1 MRIVKETN
9 IDFMRGT
16 FIAGLL
22 SAGLILVGFISMI
35 TNNGPKLSIDFK
47 GGTMVAVNFTEPVD
61 INKIRN
67 SMSDISIDGQKFD
80 FSKEEIKHF
89 GDESNVA
96 IRLASL
102 KDEPPQFPQKVA
114 DIIASVYPELVP
126 EERNDFILSI
136 EKVGPKVG
144 AELSGDAVLAIFS
157 ALALILIYI
166 SIRFEFKYAVG
177 AIAALTH
184 DVAITLGIFS
194 ILGYEISLAVI
205 AAFLTIVGY
214 SLNDTIV
221 IFDRVRENVKG
232 LKSISFRSVI
242 NQSINESLSRT
253 IVTSVT
259 TFLVVLI
266 LFLVGGEVIHSFAF
280 AMIVGVIVGT
290 YSSIFVASPVVI
302 KMAKENSILNCP
314 D

>member
-9 IDFMRGT
+9 IDFMSGS
-16 FIAGLL
+16 FVAGLL
-22 SAGLILVGFISMI
+22 SAGLILAGVISMVM
-35 TNNGPKLSIDFK
+35 NGGPKLSIDFK

-61 INKIRN
+61 INEIR
-67 SMSDISIDGQKFD
+67 SAMTDVSLDGQSFD
-80 FSKEEIKHF
+80 FRKEEIKHF

-102 KDEPPQFPQKVA
+102 KNEPPQFSQRVA
-114 DIIASVYPELVP
+114 DKIAEVYPELVP
-126 EERNDFILSI
+126 KDRKDFILSM

-157 ALALILIYI
+157 ALALILAYI

-184 DVAITLGIFS
+184 DVMITLGVFS
-194 ILGYEISLAVI
+194 LLGYEISLAVI

-232 LKSISFRSVI
+232 LKSANFRSVI
-242 NQSINESLSRT
+242 NKSINESLSRT

-302 KMAKENSILNCP
+302 KMAKEN
-314 D
+314 

>member
-126 EERNDFILSI
+126 EKRNDFILSI

-302 KMAKENSILNCP
+302 KMSKEN
-314 D
+314 

>member
-16 FIAGLL
+16 FTAGLL

-302 KMAKENSILNCP
+302 KMSKEN
-314 D
+314 